1 MNTSQVNFMFIFVLS
16 VIMFKLYNTDNF
28 SDVPDAIIPS
38 IPEDQSKKTINRPP
52 RVIKRNNSK
61 RSVECSAITSA
72 TYYGMR
78 PIIQYNEYEN
88 VIKDILLRITKPIE
102 FDYSEFKHPMRF
114 LQTNDEEN
122 LMKFIMARIN
132 EAYRENPNNEKY
144 ALEDTWDGEH
154 FSYLNQKVYS
164 FSDKKIEGKKFP
176 KEIRYVIN
184 FSLFNNHR
192 YSSNDIIVEI
202 LKLEDVY
209 HIMSAVLGTYDVKT
223 DVVGVGINKSIDSS
237 SIEEPGNPPH
247 WLYGDTV
254 EDITFNKYGF
264 YEEGQNYT
272 IKGGVP
278 ESLNDQLEEYSDKF
292 LPEVSHAPILPKNYK
307 TVQLRG
313 FKVESV

>member
-1 MNTSQVNFMFIFVLS
+1 
-16 VIMFKLYNTDNF
+16 MFKLYSTDNF

-52 RVIKRNNSK
+52 RVIKRNGTK
-61 RSVECSAITSA
+61 RSIECSPEISA

-78 PIIQYNEYEN
+78 PIMQHSEYEG
-88 VIKDILLRITKPIE
+88 VLIDILSRIAKPIE
-102 FDYSEFKHPMRF
+102 FEHSKFKHPMRF

-122 LMKFIMARIN
+122 LMKFIMKNIN
-132 EAYRENPNNEKY
+132 EAYRQNPKNEKY
-144 ALEDTWDGEH
+144 ALQDTCDGEH
-154 FSYLNQKVYS
+154 FSYLNQTVYA
-164 FSDKKIEGKKFP
+164 FSDKKMEGKKFP
-176 KEIRYVIN
+176 QEIRYVIN

-202 LKLEDVY
+202 LKLGNVY
-209 HIMSAVLGTYDVKT
+209 HIISALLGTYDVKT
-223 DVVGVGINKSIDSS
+223 DVVGVGLNKSIDSS
-237 SIEEPGNPPH
+237 SLKESGNPPH
-247 WLYGDTV
+247 WLYGNTV

-278 ESLNDQLEEYSDKF
+278 ESLNEQLEEYSEQF
-292 LPEVSHAPILPKNYK
+292 LPEVSHEPILPKNYK

-313 FKVESV
+313 FKVETI